1 MDARWVVCAAVSI
14 DPAQTL
20 TLGRSAARI
29 AASNIR
35 RRAIIWEREYLFAA
49 LLLLHGKRIRIL
61 DIDAPKSQQDLQ
73 ALSMSEWDCDQ
84 WATNKLAE
92 SEPQGRMLGSEI
104 PRVRPYSLLRALPWH
119 GRDEL

>member
-1 MDARWVVCAAVSI
+1 MDARKVVCAAVSI

-35 RRAIIWEREYLFAA
+35 RRAIIWEREYRFAA

-61 DIDAPKSQQDLQ
+61 DIDAPKSQQTCK
-73 ALSMSEWDCDQ
+73 ALGGSESKCRQ
-84 WATNKLAE
+84 WAANRLSE
-92 SEPQGRMLGSEI
+92 SEKRSDAKFWNLARSAAFFTPIFAMA
-104 PRVRPYSLLRALPWH
+104 RA
-119 GRDEL
+119 R